1 MTALISHEIRAN
13 DSEAN
18 LAAGGLVLAKNNA
31 IELRSEELFISPKEI
46 IVDYIFYNRTK
57 RDVEITVAF
66 PLDFSFDEEEPI
78 AIPTGFTTEVNGA
91 AVKTQVE
98 QRVFAAGKEHTETFR
113 RLGIPLRLGFDTSRE
128 ELQNLP
134 ASARA
139 KFLKLG
145 LINKEGEPR
154 WTLKTKF
161 YWMQTFPAGAPMRIK
176 HRYKP
181 GVGSSVLPFIG
192 ARMGD
197 NNAFIDSQERKYCV
211 EPSLAQT
218 IRRAPSAYYD
228 RYIDYILVTGA
239 NWSGPIRQF
248 RLVVDKEQPDNYIR
262 APRKIALHAD
272 RVRLWRER
280 P

>member
-1 MTALISHEIRAN
+1 
-13 DSEAN
+13 
-18 LAAGGLVLAKNNA
+18 
-31 IELRSEELFISPKEI
+31 
-46 IVDYIFYNRTK
+46 
-57 RDVEITVAF
+57 
-66 PLDFSFDEEEPI
+66 
-78 AIPTGFTTEVNGA
+78 
-91 AVKTQVE
+91 
-98 QRVFAAGKEHTETFR
+98 VFAAGKEHTETFR

-181 GVGSSVLPFIG
+181 GVGGSALSFIA
-192 ARMGD
+192 ARRGY
-197 NNAFIDSQERKYCV
+197 NNTFIDSQERKYCV

-218 IRRAPSAYYD
+218 IRREHASGVEYSD
-228 RYIDYILVTGA
+228 RYIDYVLVTGA
-239 NWSGPIRQF
+239 NWSGPIRHF
-248 RLVVDKEQPDNYIR
+248 RLVVDKEQPDNYISFCGTGVK
-262 APRKIALHAD
+262 KIGPTQFEMIKTNFVPKTNLSILILNKN
-272 RVRLWRER
+272 R
-280 P
+280 

>member
-1 MTALISHEIRAN
+1 
-13 DSEAN
+13 
-18 LAAGGLVLAKNNA
+18 LAKNTA
-31 IELRSEELFISPKEI
+31 IELRSEELFISPEKI

-78 AIPTGFTTEVNGA
+78 AIPTGFRTEVNGA
-91 AVKTQVE
+91 TVKTQVE

-181 GVGSSVLPFIG
+181 GVGGSALSFIA
-192 ARMGD
+192 ARRGY
-197 NNAFIDSQERKYCV
+197 NNTFIDSQERKYCV

-218 IRRAPSAYYD
+218 IRREHASGVEYSD
-228 RYIDYILVTGA
+228 RYIDYVLVTGA
-239 NWSGPIRQF
+239 NWSGPIRHF
-248 RLVVDKEQPDNYIR
+248 RLVVDKEQPDNYISFCGTGVK
-262 APRKIALHAD
+262 KIGPTQFEMIKTNFVPKTNLSILILNKN
-272 RVRLWRER
+272 R
-280 P
+280 